1 MASRSSSS
9 NRRAA
14 TFSSGASCGPHRRL
28 PQLLQRLRL
37 APMTHKP
44 APLLRDATPA
54 PQDDKLSLL
63 RWKILPARK
72 AGQGARQQPVTSD
85 CSLFSHLHISLSS
98 SIKFEG
104 RQHQVRQLS
113 PLPCAR
119 CSGEFGGS
127 ERPRKKAIT
136 PRAMRP
142 TPKAKPIHC
151 KTLAICTL
159 SNFPEVGRGKEAIG
173 SSLKP

>member
-1 MASRSSSS
+1 
-9 NRRAA
+9 
-14 TFSSGASCGPHRRL
+14 
-28 PQLLQRLRL
+28 
-37 APMTHKP
+37 MTHKP

-54 PQDDKLSLL
+54 PQDDRLSLL

-119 CSGEFGGS
+119 CSGEFGG
-127 ERPRKKAIT
+127 ERKAT
-136 PRAMRP
+136 KESHH
-142 TPKAKPIHC
+142 PKGNETDAESQTNP
-151 KTLAICTL
+151 L
-159 SNFPEVGRGKEAIG
+159 
-173 SSLKP
+173 